1 MKLLITKTIKIED
14 LSNYQ
19 AQLRRLKSRLD
30 LKEESDRII
39 TSRKNNR
46 NYYYRVSKDNKKKYL
61 SIKET
66 STIKKLLQNTYE
78 TKLLKET
85 NRELHA
91 INHFLKRAQKFN
103 LEHIYSKLDVTQ
115 KKLITPY
122 AVSNEDY
129 AQVWSASP
137 YNSAPRIIT
146 EFITSKGEYVKSKS
160 EVIIADTL
168 ASMNI
173 PYRYE
178 PVFVTKDGVTK
189 YPDFQL
195 LDTKTR
201 KEYYHEHFGMMDDP
215 DYLRSAINKI
225 DTYAKN
231 GIILGVNFIAT
242 FESSE
247 HPLNRNTL
255 KSTLSAVFNHN

>member
-1 MKLLITKTIKIED
+1 MRLPIKNSFDLTPIQEYLDQLTHLNTLISNNPSNTRVITKKRN
-14 LSNYQ
+14 S
-19 AQLRRLKSRLD
+19 
-30 LKEESDRII
+30 
-39 TSRKNNR
+39 R
-46 NYYYRVSKDNKKKYL
+46 NYYYERITSKQSKYIRKTNL
-61 SIKET
+61 KVLKNYLQADYKRRISLELPKEINTISKFIKR
-66 STIKKLLQNTYE
+66 I
-78 TKLLKET
+78 
-85 NRELHA
+85 
-91 INHFLKRAQKFN
+91 QKFK
-103 LEHIYSKLDVTQ
+103 LETIYSELDQEQ

-178 PVFVTKDGVTK
+178 PIFVTKDGVTK